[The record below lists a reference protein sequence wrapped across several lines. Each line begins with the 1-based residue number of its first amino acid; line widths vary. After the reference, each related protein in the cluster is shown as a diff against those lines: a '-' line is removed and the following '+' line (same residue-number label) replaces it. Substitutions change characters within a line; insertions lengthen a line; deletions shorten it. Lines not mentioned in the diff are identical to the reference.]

1 MRRSALRF
9 VLPAALMLG
18 IGACSKDSSA
28 PPTYPQQSYNPPPP
42 ASGLTAAPL
51 SVSLGIGVVQHVT
64 VSGGMSPYSIS
75 VGPNA
80 TATAVL
86 VNPDSSV
93 VDLKITGASVDYYS
107 TVVTVKDNTPTTPKT
122 VSVTITVN

>member
-28 PPTYPQQSYNPPPP
+28 PPTYPQQTYTPP
-42 ASGLTAAPL
+42 ATGLTAAPL
-51 SVSLGIGVVQHVT
+51 AVSLGIGVVQHVT
-64 VSGGMSPYSIS
+64 VSGGMAPYMIS
-75 VGPNA
+75 AAPNA

-93 VDLKITGASVDYYS
+93 ADLKITGASVDYYS
-107 TVVTVKDNTPTTPKT
+107 TVVTVRDNTPTTPKT

>member
-1 MRRSALRF
+1 MRRFALRLL
-9 VLPAALMLG
+9 LPAALMLG
-18 IGACSKDSSA
+18 IGACSKDSSG
-28 PPTYPQQSYNPPPP
+28 PPTYPQQTYTPP

-51 SVSLGIGVVQHVT
+51 SVSLGVGGVQHVS
-64 VSGGMSPYSIS
+64 VSGGTPPYSIS

-93 VDLKITGASVDYYS
+93 ADLKITGASVDYYS
-107 TVVTVKDNTPTTPKT
+107 TVVTVRDNTTAAPKT
-122 VSVTITVN
+122 VSVSIMVN